1 MSAILPTGLGNA
13 ILVAFLLAQ
22 AADGVFT
29 YVGLAT
35 VGNWIEGNPLI
46 AVLVGTLG
54 RGAAVACSKLF
65 AATLGIVL
73 HLADVHHAVAVLTIL
88 YVVVA
93 LIPWTA
99 VLFL

>member
-1 MSAILPTGLGNA
+1 M
-13 ILVAFLLAQ
+13 VAFLLAQ

-46 AVLVGTLG
+46 GVLIGAFG

-65 AATLGIVL
+65 AALLGVVL
-73 HLADVHHAVAVLTIL
+73 HLAEVHHAVAVLTVL